1 MSDGDMVLLLPDGRS
16 VGLDLDAAR
25 SRLLR
30 LGDANGEDPVPVL
43 RAGRLAGEP
52 ARDAYYTAELA
63 LLALAPGVGD
73 VPVRLVE
80 GPFAA
85 EGDRL
90 VLDVHLDLPGA
101 HTRPLCLDDV
111 LLASVEHVDGRIHS
125 RSEEHT
131 SELQSP
137 DHLVC

>member
-25 SRLLR
+25 PRLLR

-63 LLALAPGVGD
+63 LLALAPVVGD
-73 VPVRLVE
+73 VPGRLVE
-80 GPFAA
+80 SPFAA
-85 EGDRL
+85 GGHRC
-90 VLDVHLDLPGA
+90 VRNVHLGPPGGPIRQPLP
-101 HTRPLCLDDV
+101 
-111 LLASVEHVDGRIHS
+111 S
-125 RSEEHT
+125 
-131 SELQSP
+131 
-137 DHLVC
+137 

>member
-1 MSDGDMVLLLPDGRS
+1 MSDGDMVLRRPEGGS
-16 VGLDLDAAR
+16 VGRDPDAER
-25 SRLLR
+25 SRLHR
-30 LGDANGEDPVPVL
+30 LGDANGEGPVPVL

-63 LLALAPGVGD
+63 LLALAPVVGD

-90 VLDVHLDLPGA
+90 VLDVHLDLPGV
-101 HTRPLCLDDV
+101 HTRQLCLDDV
-111 LLASVEHVDGRIHS
+111 LLNSVEHVDGRIHS
-125 RSEEHT
+125 CRGRT
-131 SELQSP
+131 
-137 DHLVC
+137 D

>member
-25 SRLLR
+25 PRLLR

-43 RAGRLAGEP
+43 RAGRLTGEP
-52 ARDAYYTAELA
+52 ARDAYHTAELA
-63 LLALAPGVGD
+63 LLALAPVVGD

-85 EGDRL
+85 GGDRL
-90 VLDVHLDLPGA
+90 VLDVHLSLPGG
-101 HTRPLCLDDV
+101 HTRQLCPDHV

-125 RSEEHT
+125 RRGRT
-131 SELQSP
+131 
-137 DHLVC
+137 D

>member
-1 MSDGDMVLLLPDGRS
+1 MSDGDMVLLLPNGRS

-63 LLALAPGVGD
+63 PLALAPVVGD
-73 VPVRLVE
+73 VPVRLVR
-80 GPFAA
+80 GPVGAG
-85 EGDRL
+85 GDPP
-90 VLDVHLDLPGA
+90 VLRVSLDLL
-101 HTRPLCLDDV
+101 RV
-111 LLASVEHVDGRIHS
+111 R
-125 RSEEHT
+125 
-131 SELQSP
+131 
-137 DHLVC
+137 